1 MEEEFLKVILEKKKS
16 NGTGMTKDE
25 AAEVIE
31 ALKKRQNKLEK
42 IDSNM
47 LRRLRNRKFSI
58 EVINGD
64 EVLHS
69 DDKKCIMYEDM
80 YAFLKRVHCDEMVHV
95 GITKTDKFIKDQY
108 SCVPREVI
116 AAFKMKSSDFFRAE
130 RHASKKM
137 QFTSATANRSSTAN
151 RSRQSKKSRRKNHR
165 FLKKKNNII
174 VRC

>member
-25 AAEVIE
+25 AAKVIE

-47 LRRLRNRKFSI
+47 LRRLKNRKFSI

-69 DDKKCIMYEDM
+69 DGK
-80 YAFLKRVHCDEMVHV
+80 FLL
-95 GITKTDKFIKDQY
+95 ILLT
-108 SCVPREVI
+108 
-116 AAFKMKSSDFFRAE
+116 FFFFNLI
-130 RHASKKM
+130 S
-137 QFTSATANRSSTAN
+137 
-151 RSRQSKKSRRKNHR
+151 
-165 FLKKKNNII
+165 
-174 VRC
+174 